1 MTGPSEAA
9 ATIAVEAAA
18 RAVWEQQRA
27 GQGFDATWDDL
38 DPVQQL
44 RIRNS
49 ILRPAWAAL
58 EALIEHRVCQ
68 VDDHQA
74 LEAALDRVRALHPV
88 GDEPDSPGDWGL
100 IAPGVWC
107 ASCGH
112 TKPCP
117 TRRAIREAGA

>member
-49 ILRPAWAAL
+49 I
-58 EALIEHRVCQ
+58 
-68 VDDHQA
+68 
-74 LEAALDRVRALHPV
+74 
-88 GDEPDSPGDWGL
+88 
-100 IAPGVWC
+100 
-107 ASCGH
+107 
-112 TKPCP
+112 
-117 TRRAIREAGA
+117 